1 MILRLLSAGIFAL
14 LLVSCGNSVVEVNEV
29 NRGSGSLIEETWETE
44 KIREENAL
52 ALSYENALEI
62 RDTVRDLR
70 PHMDEELRTEI
81 ETVFIAFN
89 EHIEALLYFVDE
101 SETRPL
107 TDEETVHLVEILSD
121 IETMISMFAE
131 VMDLLSLP

>member
-89 EHIEALLYFVDE
+89 EHI
-101 SETRPL
+101 
-107 TDEETVHLVEILSD
+107 
-121 IETMISMFAE
+121 
-131 VMDLLSLP
+131 